1 VDMLLGS
8 RWVLVGVLLLWS
20 GAARAE
26 RELIVPFEEG
36 GHVVLDQ
43 ISGLRVGSTG
53 IAYAGPVGLG
63 VRTDSSGSLVPGG
76 APSETSTTTLWAAPS
91 VDVFVID
98 HLSVGGRVEVAHTW
112 GAIEGDGARVELPG
126 TTSMAFLPRIGF
138 YAPFGDRLGLWPRA
152 AFGYSSAS
160 SAQFLST
167 GSGISRET
175 FHALLL
181 EVDLS
186 LVYRFGETFF
196 MKAGPDVSV
205 TLGGRREV
213 EVDGIRA
220 GASKSVL
227 SFSGVLGFGVNL
239 EL

>member
-1 VDMLLGS
+1 
-8 RWVLVGVLLLWS
+8 
-20 GAARAE
+20 
-26 RELIVPFEEG
+26 
-36 GHVVLDQ
+36 
-43 ISGLRVGSTG
+43 
-53 IAYAGPVGLG
+53 
-63 VRTDSSGSLVPGG
+63 
-76 APSETSTTTLWAAPS
+76 
-91 VDVFVID
+91 
-98 HLSVGGRVEVAHTW
+98 
-112 GAIEGDGARVELPG
+112 
-126 TTSMAFLPRIGF
+126 MAFLPRIGF
-138 YAPFGDRLGLWPRA
+138 YAPFGERLGLWPRA

-160 SAQFLST
+160 SARFLST

-175 FHALLL
+175 FRALLL

-213 EVDGIRA
+213 EVDGIGA
-220 GASKSVL
+220 GATQSVL